1 LLCGYVYPALHRKL
15 NDSEEA
21 TMQQRNPGLM
31 HGNALRLGLFGANCA
46 SGRTYATL
54 AERWDASWENN
65 VRLAQLAEEVGIEC
79 MVPIARW
86 KGYGGESNPNGSSFE
101 SIAWACGLLA
111 ATQRLSV
118 FCTVHV
124 PLHHPL
130 VAAKQMATADHI
142 GQGRLGVNIVC
153 GWNDDEFQ
161 MFGVSKHEH
170 DVRYEQGEEW
180 WSIVKR
186 IWAGE
191 APFDY
196 EGRHYQLRGVEGLPQ
211 PYGGYD
217 PLMMNAG
224 SSPAGRRF
232 AIRYSDMHFDGVHTP
247 EASIERIAETKC
259 LAREHGRTLQ
269 VWTPV
274 GIVCR
279 PTQQEADDYTHY
291 VVDHADWGA
300 LGHLAD
306 MHARDARDRTDPEGL
321 RRRSGQNQ
329 IERRALAR
337 GSYCVIGDPDGVTQ
351 ELARLHTVG
360 LDGLAIN
367 FVDYLKELPYFAAEV
382 LPRLERLGLR
392 TTTTR

>member
-1 LLCGYVYPALHRKL
+1 MRESNAVLV
-15 NDSEEA
+15 N
-21 TMQQRNPGLM
+21 
-31 HGNALRLGLFGANCA
+31 GNRLRLGLFGSNCS

-54 AERWDASWENN
+54 SERWEASWENN
-65 VRLAQLAEEVGIEC
+65 VRLAQLADEFGIEC

-111 ATQRLSV
+111 ATRRIHV

-153 GWNDDEFQ
+153 GWNEDEFR
-161 MFGVSKHEH
+161 MFGMSKHEH
-170 DVRYEQGEEW
+170 DDRYAQGEEW

-191 APFDY
+191 DRFDH
-196 EGRHYQLRGVEGLPQ
+196 EGTYYRLRGVEGSPP
-211 PYGGYD
+211 PYGGHD

-224 SSPAGRRF
+224 SSETGRWF
-232 AIRYSDMHFDGVHTP
+232 AIRHSDMHFDAVDIP
-247 EASIERIAETKC
+247 EASTGRIAETKR
-259 LAREHGRTLQ
+259 LARERGRDIQ

-279 PTQQEADDYTHY
+279 PTQQEADDYVQH

-300 LGHLAD
+300 IGYLAE
-306 MHARDARDRTDPEGL
+306 MHAREARPRTDPQRL
-321 RRRSGQNQ
+321 LTRNP

-337 GSYCVIGDPDGVTQ
+337 GSYCVIGDPDAVAR
-351 ELARLHTVG
+351 ELSRLRAAG
-360 LDGLAIN
+360 FDGLAVN
-367 FVDYLKELPYFAAEV
+367 FVDYLRELPYFAAEV

-392 TTTTR
+392 TTPRSGSSLLVS

>member
-1 LLCGYVYPALHRKL
+1 V
-15 NDSEEA
+15 S
-21 TMQQRNPGLM
+21 
-31 HGNALRLGLFGANCA
+31 GNHLRLGLFGANCS

-54 AERWDASWENN
+54 PERWEASWENN
-65 VRLAQLAEEVGIEC
+65 LRLAQLADELGIEC

-111 ATQRLSV
+111 ATRRLHV

-142 GQGRLGVNIVC
+142 GKGRLGVNIVC
-153 GWNDDEFQ
+153 GWNEDEFR

-170 DVRYEQGEEW
+170 DARYAQGEEW

-191 APFDY
+191 EPFDHVGTY
-196 EGRHYQLRGVEGLPQ
+196 YKLGRVEGSPRPYAGRDLP
-211 PYGGYD
+211 
-217 PLMMNAG
+217 MMNAG
-224 SSPAGRRF
+224 SSGAGRSF
-232 AIRYSDMHFDGVHTP
+232 AIRFSDMHFDAVDTP
-247 EASIERIAETKC
+247 EASAERIAETKR
-259 LAREHGRTLQ
+259 LARERGRDIE

-279 PTQQEADDYTHY
+279 PTQTEADDYVQY

-300 LGHLAD
+300 IGYLAE
-306 MHARDARDRTDPEGL
+306 MHAKDGRSPTDPQ
-321 RRRSGQNQ
+321 RQQMRSR

-337 GSYCVIGDPDGVTQ
+337 GSYCAIGDPEAVTR
-351 ELARLHTVG
+351 ELARLRSAG
-360 LDGLAIN
+360 LDGLAVN
-367 FVDYLKELPYFAAEV
+367 FVDYLEELPYFAAEV

-392 TTTTR
+392 LSASSSG